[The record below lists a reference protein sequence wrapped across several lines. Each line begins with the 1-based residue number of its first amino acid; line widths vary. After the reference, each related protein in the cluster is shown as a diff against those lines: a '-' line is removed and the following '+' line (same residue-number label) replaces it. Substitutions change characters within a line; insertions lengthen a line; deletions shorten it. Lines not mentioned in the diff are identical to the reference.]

1 MNIYVSSVCF
11 FFRMSK
17 CSHFFTHVVKSI
29 SKSKFFCFLD
39 FFSSLLLQ
47 LKVSFGF
54 DFFGGVFFS
63 VC

>member
-29 SKSKFFCFLD
+29 SKSIFFCFLD
-39 FFSSLLLQ
+39 FEILNFFQ
-47 LKVSFGF
+47 L
-54 DFFGGVFFS
+54 
-63 VC
+63 VCVDYL